1 MALPSGFRERL
12 EQMEQTRNQR
22 LSLLQAEKELQITK
36 SQVLA
41 ARLSNIRSLE
51 RRCLNLDLKISS
63 QHFIISSLKSE
74 MDRLDSDYLSTLQK
88 VRYLK
93 NEVEELEEL
102 EKEKQKYYASENKEM
117 DEFMEQVGNF
127 VLECQVQIEELRC
140 HANELKSIFSELKG
154 NLNHSN
160 NSEIA
165 AAERRKSELL
175 TVKESVDRDLALNYQ
190 LREQLRRQLLNLL
203 INQNPQRE

>member
-1 MALPSGFRERL
+1 
-12 EQMEQTRNQR
+12 
-22 LSLLQAEKELQITK
+22 
-36 SQVLA
+36 
-41 ARLSNIRSLE
+41 
-51 RRCLNLDLKISS
+51 
-63 QHFIISSLKSE
+63 
-74 MDRLDSDYLSTLQK
+74 MDRLESDYLSTLQK

-102 EKEKQKYYASENKEM
+102 EKEKQKYYASESKEM
-117 DEFMEQVGNF
+117 DEFMEQVENF
-127 VLECQVQIEELRC
+127 ALECQVQIEELRS
-140 HANELKSIFSELKG
+140 HANELKLIFSELKG
-154 NLNHSN
+154 NINHSN

-203 INQNPQRE
+203 INQNPQKG